1 MQAGGSNSL
10 GTGGRRG
17 QGEEVTGPLS
27 SAAQPRGLPG
37 VPAGPLLPSL
47 PLPTYL
53 ILQGACLTSQHRDI
67 LIGDG
72 GIRARE
78 AEFTRVDPLILGGE
92 VGQVEDLEV
101 VLAEDFGSGAVF
113 WPSDPIGAREHP
125 LLCVTGQAELI
136 LNGRGGG
143 ILMMAV

>member
-1 MQAGGSNSL
+1 MASCVL
-10 GTGGRRG
+10 RG
-17 QGEEVTGPLS
+17 PNPSQGDEVHGLQQRQGQQQQQ
-27 SAAQPRGLPG
+27 QPRGVLDQQ
-37 VPAGPLLPSL
+37 AYA
-47 PLPTYL
+47 PTPDQF
-53 ILQGACLTSQHRDI
+53 ISQHRDI

-101 VLAEDFGSGAVF
+101 VLAEEFGSGAVF